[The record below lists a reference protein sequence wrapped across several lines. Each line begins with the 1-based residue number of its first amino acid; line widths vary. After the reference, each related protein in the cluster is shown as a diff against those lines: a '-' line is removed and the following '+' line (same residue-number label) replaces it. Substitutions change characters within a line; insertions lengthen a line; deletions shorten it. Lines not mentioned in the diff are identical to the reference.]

1 MYFCNDILS
10 RYLEK
15 TEEEGAIMGEVCGSL
30 KQIIGKSPEEVLHI
44 TEQATSI
51 PVDISA
57 ILAKL
62 HMSEAKID
70 FTEIE
75 QALFSEDED
84 KMDISG
90 MVLLSGDKVGI
101 FYNEKDGIN
110 RQRFTMAHELGH
122 CCLNGEKLA
131 DSYIEFRCNM
141 VSDDEMEVAANTFA
155 GKLLIP
161 EPSLRKVYEKLT
173 IPVVDSLAKIFQV
186 SQQVMKERLK
196 MLHMDYFDPSINE
209 MVVFGED

>member
-1 MYFCNDILS
+1 MYFCDFILND
-10 RYLEK
+10 YLEK
-15 TEEEGAIMGEVCGSL
+15 TKEEGAIMEEVCENL
-30 KQIIGKSPEEVLHI
+30 KHILGKSPEEILWM
-44 TEQATSI
+44 TGQASSI
-51 PVDISA
+51 PVDIST
-57 ILAKL
+57 ILQKL
-62 HMSEAKID
+62 HISEAKID

-101 FYNEKDGIN
+101 FYNEKDGTN
-110 RQRFTMAHELGH
+110 RQRFTMAHELAH

-131 DSYIEFRCNM
+131 DSYIEFRCNII
-141 VSDDEMEVAANTFA
+141 SDDEMEVAANTFA

-196 MLHMDYFDPSINE
+196 MLNMDYFDSSLNK
-209 MVVFGED
+209 MVVFGEN